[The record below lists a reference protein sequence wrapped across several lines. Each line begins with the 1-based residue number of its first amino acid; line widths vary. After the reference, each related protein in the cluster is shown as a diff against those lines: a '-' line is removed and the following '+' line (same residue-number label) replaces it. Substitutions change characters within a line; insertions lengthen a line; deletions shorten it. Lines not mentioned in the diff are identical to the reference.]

1 MNTLD
6 PDLLKTF
13 LAFVDGGSLAR
24 AAIAV
29 GRSPSAVTAQM
40 HRLEEMVGEPL
51 LAPQGRGRGLTLTG
65 EELVGHAR
73 RILAAHRDAWLGLK
87 GARAEGR
94 VSVGTTQDF
103 AESGMPDLLRDFA
116 RAHPWVRLELR
127 IGRSAELSQAFQ
139 DGALDLAIAMRRQP
153 MTDEIKVVSEPMVWA
168 VAAKGLAVRRDE
180 LPLALLDPPCSF
192 REAALAALD
201 AAERPYRIAAT
212 SASLAGLRAAVE
224 AGPRAGHARASPK
237 RRTSWA
243 CRRCRWPNSRSDC
256 VREGRVARRTSGIS
270 LPGACR
276 SPDTKKK
283 SRPLRDRLGSR

>member
-1 MNTLD
+1 MSTLD

-139 DGALDLAIAMRRQP
+139 DGALDLAITMRRQP

-224 AGPRAGHARASPK
+224 AGIALTLRTAR
-237 RRTSWA
+237 WA
-243 CRRCRWPNSRSDC
+243 R
-256 VREGRVARRTSGIS
+256 SGITEAS
-270 LPGACR
+270 DELGLPEVPMAEFAIRLRPGGPR
-276 SPDTKKK
+276 SAAD
-283 SRPLRDRLGSR
+283 LGDLIAGGLQVA